1 VHPRIAQ
8 GQVPLGT
15 EQVDEVLVT
24 NAMQGAGLMELRSRI
39 LKCLDFFSFQV
50 TFLYYRSMIIP
61 FKLGSSSHT
70 QQCSIRE
77 IS

>member
-39 LKCLDFFSFQV
+39 LMSNVWIFFSFQV

-61 FKLGSSSHT
+61 FKLGSTHSAMLDT
-70 QQCSIRE
+70 
-77 IS
+77 